1 MNQSISIAISVI
13 KGYNTDSAHYSN
25 TTVDDI
31 DDDEPEDQQTNKE
44 EVKDLAFSVQNQLN
58 IINSLIENCA
68 KYNEAVKQKLK
79 KIVE

>member
-31 DDDEPEDQQTNKE
+31 DDDEPEDQ
-44 EVKDLAFSVQNQLN
+44 
-58 IINSLIENCA
+58 
-68 KYNEAVKQKLK
+68 
-79 KIVE
+79 